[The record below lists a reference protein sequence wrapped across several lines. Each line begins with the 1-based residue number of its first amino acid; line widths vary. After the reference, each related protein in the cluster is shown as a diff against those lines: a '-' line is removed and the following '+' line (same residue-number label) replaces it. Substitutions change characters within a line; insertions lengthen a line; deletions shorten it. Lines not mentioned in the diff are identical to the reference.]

1 MRAKFIQRTWLDG
14 VSFAAPH
21 GSHAIGGASVSE
33 TWMPVH
39 ASANVWDGLSGG
51 AEFDR
56 EAALQVAKILFSKVK
71 LGLRSL
77 NGATARFFDPLF
89 VHHSGVLDIG
99 TLFDTIDIRSVVCC
113 DSLQACL

>member
-1 MRAKFIQRTWLDG
+1 ML
-14 VSFAAPH
+14 
-21 GSHAIGGASVSE
+21 
-33 TWMPVH
+33 VH
-39 ASANVWDGLSGG
+39 ASANVWDEQWRRIRSRCSMQL
-51 AEFDR
+51 
-56 EAALQVAKILFSKVK
+56 AKTLFSKDK

-89 VHHSGVLDIG
+89 VHHSGVLDNIG